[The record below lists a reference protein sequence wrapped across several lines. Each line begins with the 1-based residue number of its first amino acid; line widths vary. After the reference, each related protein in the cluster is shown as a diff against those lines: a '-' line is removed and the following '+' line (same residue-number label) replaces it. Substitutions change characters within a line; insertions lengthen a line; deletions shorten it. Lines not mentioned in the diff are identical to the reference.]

1 MTIFWTSFFPRK
13 KGAKEKQHPT
23 PHKIILF
30 QKNSLRK
37 KNTQKMKKLESN
49 KATKMQKQ
57 IWFRCVSFLFFFW
70 ERKKNT
76 KKKTAI
82 STINIPSAIIIKGAG
97 GPHSS
102 FAASDKAF
110 AAVSLVLRN
119 CHRFTP
125 LKFNTKEPEKK
136 SWTPG
141 NPEIPKLGKARY
153 DFRWIMW
160 TIFGGVYKKSTVL
173 LMVQNTVVKKPVEVG
188 R

>member
-37 KNTQKMKKLESN
+37 KNTKNEETGEQQGN
-49 KATKMQKQ
+49 KNAKTNL
-57 IWFRCVSFLFFFW
+57 VSMCFLSIFFLG
-70 ERKKNT
+70 EEKNT

-153 DFRWIMW
+153 DFR
-160 TIFGGVYKKSTVL
+160 
-173 LMVQNTVVKKPVEVG
+173 
-188 R
+188 